1 MSIDHDYCNPC
12 RCDMQAQGVK
22 GSTVYTNAGVGAFS
36 LCENMPCGQRPLGD
50 IRVALSTQ
58 LVRGATPVSIAAQVT
73 TLLSSGS
80 NEQITDAVTMAFQA
94 RDIRGGKGERALFHT
109 MMRAIHTHTPS
120 LAEAVFSLVP
130 EYGSWNDMFSLA
142 TYIPNAKPSILQTA
156 KKQLEADEAAVQA
169 NAAASISLLG
179 KWAPREG
186 KAGGAMAADFA
197 RVLFGANPPGVKSG
211 AVALK
216 HSAIMAAY
224 RKRLAALNTHLK
236 TVEVLECADR
246 WDEIEPKRVPAR
258 ARELKKKAYLNEP
271 VHRPKELEPVLR
283 CPENLK
289 RMACRQ
295 AFQNFFTAAA
305 KGEVKISG
313 ADTLYPHELVRK
325 AWRLLETNAMTPD
338 EANSLNAVWDQ
349 MVAKARAGGGLGSS
363 LFMCDFSGSMMMGM
377 PGNDDPYFVSL
388 AMGLLGSTAAGEG
401 FEGRFLTFD
410 SKPQWCVLPA
420 EAKTLTEQV
429 AYLNKNRQ
437 IGQGLST
444 DFQAAGEEII
454 RQLKAARAP
463 PGAAPKNLIVVTDM
477 GFDQACSSA
486 HSSRYTGNTYRHNV
500 QTAPQQTHAQMLR
513 EAFRRASEDV
523 HGDPEAWPAPRIV
536 IWNVAAQYSN
546 NHQAKADEEG
556 VLTLSGWSP
565 SLFQVL
571 CEEGPRAITPMEVL
585 RLQLDAPRYE
595 PVRARVREW
604 LEGGWRGVI

>member
-1 MSIDHDYCNPC
+1 MSVSSEDSTCHSCGGAHCFVGGDIPPFT
-12 RCDMQAQGVK
+12 QGIK
-22 GSTVYTNAGVGAFS
+22 GSTVYTNAGV
-36 LCENMPCGQRPLGD
+36 GD

-58 LVRGATPVSIAAQVT
+58 LVRGADASSIAAQLT

-80 NEQITDAVTMAFQA
+80 NEHITDAVTMAFQA
-94 RDIRGGKGERALFHT
+94 RDVRGGKGERALFHT
-109 MMRAIHTHTPS
+109 MMRVIHAHSPS
-120 LAEAVFSLVP
+120 LVEAVLSLVP
-130 EYGSWNDMFSLA
+130 TYGSWDDIFTLA
-142 TYIPNAKPSILQTA
+142 GQIPELKGAALK
-156 KKQLEADEAAVQA
+156 EAAVQLRA
-169 NAAASISLLG
+169 DEVKMGLGGDASISLLG

-186 KAGGAMAADFA
+186 KAGGAMASDFA
-197 RVLFGANPPGVKSG
+197 RVLFEANPPGKG

-224 RKRLAALNTHLK
+224 RKRLAALNAHLK

-283 CPENLK
+283 RPENLK

-295 AFQNFFTAAA
+295 AFQNFFSAAA

-313 ADTLYPHELVRK
+313 AETLYPHELVRK

-349 MVAKARAGGGLGSS
+349 MVAKARASGGLGSS

-388 AMGLLGSTAAGEG
+388 AMGLLGSAAAGEG
-401 FEGRFLTFD
+401 FQGRFLTFD
-410 SKPQWCVLPA
+410 SKPQWCVFPA
-420 EAKTLTEQV
+420 EAKTLTEQL
-429 AYLNKNRQ
+429 AYLCRNRQ
-437 IGQGLST
+437 LGQGTST

-454 RQLKAARAP
+454 RQLKATRAP
-463 PGAAPKNLIVVTDM
+463 AGAAPKNLIVVTDM

-500 QTAPQQTHAQMLR
+500 QTAPKQTHAQMLR

-523 HGDPEAWPAPRIV
+523 HGDAAAWPAPRIV
-536 IWNVAAQYSN
+536 IWNVAASYSN
-546 NHQAKADEEG
+546 NHQAAATEEG

-571 CEEGPRAITPMEVL
+571 CEEGPRAITPLEVL

-595 PVRARVREW
+595 PVRKRVREW

>member
-1 MSIDHDYCNPC
+1 MSVSSEDSSNTDPYT
-12 RCDMQAQGVK
+12 QGIK
-22 GSTVYTNAGVGAFS
+22 GSTVYTNAGVG
-36 LCENMPCGQRPLGD
+36 D
-50 IRVALSTQ
+50 VRVALSTQ
-58 LVRGATPVSIAAQVT
+58 LVRGAVPVSIAAQVT
-73 TLLSSGS
+73 QLLSSGS
-80 NEQITDAVTMAFQA
+80 NEHITDAVTMAFQA
-94 RDIRGGKGERALFHT
+94 RDVRGGKGERALFHT
-109 MMRAIHTHTPS
+109 MMRAVHAHSPS
-120 LAEAVFSLVP
+120 LAEAVLSLVP
-130 EYGSWNDMFSLA
+130 EYGSWDDMFTLA

-156 KKQLEADEAAVQA
+156 KKQLEADELAVEA

-186 KAGGAMAADFA
+186 KAGGAMASDFA
-197 RVLFGANPPGVKSG
+197 RVLFGAKPPGKG

-224 RKRLAALNTHLK
+224 RKRLAKLNAHLK

-271 VHRPKELEPVLR
+271 VHRPKELEPTLR

-289 RMACRQ
+289 RMACREHFQ
-295 AFQNFFTAAA
+295 AFFSAAA

-325 AWRLLETNAMTPD
+325 AWRLLETDAMTAD
-338 EANSLNAVWDQ
+338 DANSLNAVWDQ

-363 LFMCDFSGSMMMGM
+363 LFMCDFSGSMLMAT

-388 AMGLLGSTAAGEG
+388 AMGLLGAAASAGS
-401 FEGRFLTFD
+401 FQGRFLTFD
-410 SKPQWCVLPA
+410 SKPQWCVLPVGST
-420 EAKTLTEQV
+420 KLTEQL
-429 AYLNKNRQ
+429 AYLHCNRQ
-437 IGQGLST
+437 LGQGTST

-454 RQLKAARAP
+454 RQLKADRAP
-463 PGAAPKNLIVVTDM
+463 AGAAPKNLIVVTDM

-486 HSSRYTGNTYRHNV
+486 YASRYTGNTYRHNV

-523 HGDPEAWPAPRIV
+523 HGDATAWPAPRIV
-536 IWNVAAQYSN
+536 IWNVAASYSN

-565 SLFQVL
+565 SLFKVL
-571 CEEGPRAITPMEVL
+571 CEEGPRAITPLEVL
-585 RLQLDAPRYE
+585 RLQLDAPRYDA
-595 PVRARVREW
+595 VRKRVCEW
-604 LEGGWRGVI
+604 LEGGWRGVV